1 MATMNYAG
9 GKGAQGT
16 YHKIISLMPP
26 HEIYIEPFYGGG
38 SIMQLKRPAKLNIGI
53 DRDRTAVEK
62 AGPPAESRD
71 TAVQG
76 RASRRCQCPA
86 CWATPDSDPAA
97 PKSESRRQPALDSAD
112 PDENAMTARA
122 DAPDSARG
130 YLTPDSALESSSAET
145 GERRR
150 AADSA
155 SPAGS
160 AETGEPAVPLI
171 RTFTTPAVPASGP
184 GRLDP
189 ASNYEAGPFFRFQ
202 EGDGIEWLEYHLDF
216 LQAFKR
222 FSYPGAA
229 LIYCDPPYMRGTC
242 KSRCRYKYD
251 LSDVDH
257 RRLLRVLQELNALP
271 DPPMLMISGYDSP
284 LYREM
289 LLHRPDW
296 HHTEFQAM
304 TRGGKQATEHLWFN
318 FAPPVELHD
327 YRYQGR
333 NWRDRERMKRRQ
345 VTWTNRLKK
354 MAPYEREAL
363 LNAIR
368 ETTSTTIP
376 LQNEIK

>member
-1 MATMNYAG
+1 MLMHMRYAG
-9 GKGAQGT
+9 GKGAAGT

-71 TAVQG
+71 TA
-76 RASRRCQCPA
+76 A
-86 CWATPDSDPAA
+86 CWATPAGFS
-97 PKSESRRQPALDSAD
+97 ALDSA
-112 PDENAMTARA
+112 
-122 DAPDSARG
+122 
-130 YLTPDSALESSSAET
+130 LE
-145 GERRR
+145 
-150 AADSA
+150 A
-155 SPAGS
+155 SS
-160 AETGEPAVPLI
+160 AETGEPAVPLV

-229 LIYCDPPYMRGTC
+229 LIYCDPPYMRETC

-257 RRLLRVLQELNALP
+257 RRLLRVLQELNALQ

-289 LLHRPDW
+289 LPIAKPEMPWNGWQHQ
-296 HHTEFQAM
+296 TFQAM

-318 FAPPVELHD
+318 FPPPVELHD
-327 YRYQGR
+327 YRYQGK

-345 VTWTNRLKK
+345 ATWTNRLKK

-376 LQNEIK
+376 LRNAIK